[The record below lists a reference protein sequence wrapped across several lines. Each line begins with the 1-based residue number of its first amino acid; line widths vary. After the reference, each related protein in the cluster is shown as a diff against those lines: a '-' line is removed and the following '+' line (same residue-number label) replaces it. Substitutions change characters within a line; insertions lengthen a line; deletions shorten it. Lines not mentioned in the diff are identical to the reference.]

1 MVPWMR
7 MNAAETNEAGSV
19 DIRVV
24 ARIHVFEHSRIQ
36 VPPAYH
42 VSTRSDGG

>member
-1 MVPWMR
+1 MR

-24 ARIHVFEHSRIQ
+24 ARIHVFEHSRTKFLQHIMFQ
-36 VPPAYH
+36 QGAMV
-42 VSTRSDGG
+42 VEKE